1 MPARARILLVED
13 DAPMREALAEQL
25 SLHEEFEVVGT
36 GTGAEAIERIGR
48 EHFDVILLDVG
59 LPDIDGREVCRLIRR
74 KSIQTPV
81 IMLTARDGDADV
93 ILGLDAGANDYV
105 IKPFDLGILL
115 ARIRTHMRQ
124 HEHSEDA
131 TLQIGP
137 YTFHPPA
144 RTLRHNA
151 TKREIMLSDKES
163 AIVKYLYRAGDGVVA
178 CETLYAEIWDH
189 GATLATHTLQTHI
202 YRLRQKIEDD
212 PSKPRIIVS
221 EMGGYRIVR

>member
-48 EHFDVILLDVG
+48 ENFDIVLLDVG

-74 KSIQTPV
+74 KSNQTPV

-93 ILGLDAGANDYV
+93 ILALDAGANDYV

-115 ARIRTHMRQ
+115 ARIRSQMRR

-137 YTFHPPA
+137 YTFRPAA

-151 TKREIMLSDKES
+151 TRREILLSDKES
-163 AIVKYLYRAGDGVVA
+163 AILKYLCRAGEAVVS
-178 CETLYAEIWDH
+178 CETLYTEIWNH
-189 GATLATHTLQTHI
+189 TAALATHTLQTHI

-212 PSKPRIIVS
+212 PSRPRIIVS
-221 EMGGYRIVR
+221 ELGGYRIVR

>member
-36 GTGAEAIERIGR
+36 GTGAEAIERVGR

-74 KSIQTPV
+74 KRIQTPI

-105 IKPFDLGILL
+105 VKPFDLGNLL
-115 ARIRTHMRQ
+115 ARIRSHMRE

-137 YTFHPPA
+137 YTFRPPA

-151 TKREIMLSDKES
+151 TKREILLSDKES
-163 AIVKYLYRAGDGVVA
+163 AIVKYLYRASDGVVA
-178 CETLYAEIWDH
+178 CDTLYAEIWDH
-189 GATLATHTLQTHI
+189 SAALTTHTLQTHI

-221 EMGGYRIVR
+221 EMGGYRLVR